1 MRTDLTLQCFELQLE
16 LFPVAHELIDLCHSI
31 MLVAVQECVY
41 HVIDKHKYH
50 RENDDLPENIRF
62 SAGVCEGEDVV
73 SEQLCGYSGKTGHER
88 DCDAN
93 IADEAGQEP
102 GREMIGPG

>member
-16 LFPVAHELIDLCHSI
+16 LFPVTHELIDLCHSI

-50 RENDDLPENIRF
+50 RENEDLPENIRF

-73 SEQLCGYSGKTGHER
+73 SRQLCDESRKSRYER
-88 DCDAN
+88 DCDCD
-93 IADEAGQEP
+93 IADEAAQKP
-102 GREMIGPG
+102 GGEILSPG